1 MSIIPAAVGI
11 ARLPL
16 SVMVFH
22 TLSWTSCHT
31 AVASQPFC
39 RDQSSVGA
47 RSCEVPQ
54 RRFQWCG
61 KVCGYSDV
69 GNFLNSNNLFHD
81 FGRWLFQKLTISSF
95 PFFPT
100 GFGAIFRF
108 SSSFWYVYV
117 RSRVLEQFFEIFYF
131 WAGG

>member
-1 MSIIPAAVGI
+1 MEKIIWIQKINHNTVPVNHDLPA
-11 ARLPL
+11 
-16 SVMVFH
+16 S
-22 TLSWTSCHT
+22 TSWQEQQQEHQQEQQQKTI
-31 AVASQPFC
+31 
-39 RDQSSVGA
+39 
-47 RSCEVPQ
+47 
-54 RRFQWCG
+54 
-61 KVCGYSDV
+61 YSDV

-117 RSRVLEQFFEIFYF
+117 RSRALEQFFEMFYF
-131 WAGG
+131 WVGGWQKSGFFKN